1 MPLCIFYEECFQMV
15 SVKIIEQILFEKEYL
30 LNKIKKIVSKD
41 YKYSRRMQIS
51 IKKDE
56 IKENN
61 EKI

>member
-1 MPLCIFYEECFQMV
+1 MCIFYEECFQMV